1 MAQVAAGSTL
11 SRDGTRIGYRQ
22 IGQGPAII
30 LLHGGMQAA
39 QDFTLLAESLSDV
52 YSVYVPDRRGRG
64 LSPAATCA
72 TLGQQCEDLEAL
84 LLETG
89 AHRVFG
95 LSSGAIVAIYGALRI
110 PAIQKV
116 AVYEPPLSIHGSS
129 PTAWLGRFE
138 REVQQ
143 GDLAAAL
150 ATVLKGVRISP
161 FFEFAPR
168 CVLVPL
174 LKFGIRHQPLKVGD
188 ISLEGLI
195 PTMKCDV
202 RLVIETQDTVS
213 ALANLKAETLLLGGS
228 KGPAYLRL
236 ALDELER
243 TLPRVRRVT
252 FPGLDHLGPG
262 NEGEPKRVAA
272 ELRRFF
278 LETSTPGT

>member
-1 MAQVAAGSTL
+1 
-11 SRDGTRIGYRQ
+11 
-22 IGQGPAII
+22 
-30 LLHGGMQAA
+30 MQAA
-39 QDFTLLAESLSDV
+39 QDFTLLAESLSDSF
-52 YSVYVPDRRGRG
+52 SVYVPDRRGRG

-72 TLGQQCEDLEAL
+72 NLAQQCEDLEAL
-84 LLETG
+84 LQETG

-116 AVYEPPLSIHGSS
+116 AVYEPPLSIQGSS
-129 PTAWLGRFE
+129 PTAWLGRYE
-138 REVQQ
+138 HEVQQ
-143 GDLAAAL
+143 GKLAAAL
-150 ATVLKGVRISP
+150 ATVLKGVRITP

-168 CVLVPL
+168 CVLIPL
-174 LKFGIRHQPLKVGD
+174 LKFGLRHQPLKAGD
-188 ISLEGLI
+188 ISIKELI
-195 PTMKCDV
+195 PTMRCDV
-202 RLVIETQDTVS
+202 RLVLETQDTVS
-213 ALANLKAETLLLGGS
+213 TLANLQAETLLLGGR

-252 FPGLDHLGPG
+252 FQGLDHLGPG